1 MSMIRAPLIT
11 SPWPLYSSIAS
22 LSLVN
27 NVVEY
32 LWSSIVTNICLCIAW
47 SILRSYGWWKSL
59 SREGGVGLIVVVVQ
73 DSIKLGIALFML
85 SEVLFFIAFFWI
97 FFHSSL
103 SGIACGCG
111 GRWPPSGIEVI
122 DPIAYPV
129 LNTTILLRRGCTAT
143 WAHGITGRGLYSG
156 SRIGCIA
163 YIWTLLLGLYFIALQ
178 AREYIASSFSV
189 SDRIYGS
196 IFYIGTGFHGLH
208 VIAGIILLRLIGCK
222 RWSSSILYYSS
233 SSIIGIRCSIWY
245 WHLVDGVWLILFSC
259 IYWWGL

>member
-1 MSMIRAPLIT
+1 MIRAPLIT
-11 SPWPLYSSIAS
+11 TPFVLYSSIAS

-47 SILRSYGWWKSL
+47 SILRTYGWWKSL

-111 GRWPPSGIEVI
+111 SRWPPSGIEVI
-122 DPIAYPV
+122 DPIAYPI
-129 LNTTILLRRGCTAT
+129 LNTTILLRRGCIAI
-143 WAHGITGRGLYSG
+143 WAHGITGRGISMVVG
-156 SRIGCIA
+156 ACSISCI
-163 YIWTLLLGLYFIALQ
+163 WSLLLGLYFIALQ
-178 AREYIASSFSV
+178 AREYIASSFS
-189 SDRIYGS
+189 SCDRIYGS
-196 IFYIGTGFHGLH
+196 IFYIGNTYSG
-208 VIAGIILLRLIGCK
+208 
-222 RWSSSILYYSS
+222 YYTTYF
-233 SSIIGIRCSIWY
+233 R
-245 WHLVDGVWLILFSC
+245 
-259 IYWWGL
+259 IYNY